1 MTEEKFIKEI
11 ASLVGKHPSDSK
23 PKIIDRKVFT

>member
-1 MTEEKFIKEI
+1 MTEKSFIKEI
-11 ASLVGKHPSDSK
+11 AGLVVKHPSDSK